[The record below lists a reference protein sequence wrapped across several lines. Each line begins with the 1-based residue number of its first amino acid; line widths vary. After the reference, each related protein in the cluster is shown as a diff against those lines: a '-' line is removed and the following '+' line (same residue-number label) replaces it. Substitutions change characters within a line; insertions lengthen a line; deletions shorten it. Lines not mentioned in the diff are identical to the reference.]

1 MYFSKYGAYSVESG
15 LFIFFASFLCEV
27 MLVRTPR
34 LRNLYA
40 SLKRRF
46 HIGIEREALREIGVG
61 LGRTPH
67 PQPEHPAIGV
77 DLSVAWVEG
86 ERPVVIGEG
95 GVEIA
100 LRIARVRAI
109 VVALRPP
116 QVQFDGAS
124 V

>member
-1 MYFSKYGAYSVESG
+1 MCFSKYGAYSAESG

-27 MLVRTPR
+27 VLVRTPR

-40 SLKRRF
+40 PLKRRF
-46 HIGIEREALREIGVG
+46 HIGIEREAPREIVVG
-61 LGRTPH
+61 LGRSPH
-67 PQPEHPAIGV
+67 PQPKNPAIGV
-77 DLSVAWVEG
+77 DLRVARIEG
-86 ERPVVIGEG
+86 ERSVVIGEG

-116 QVQFDGAS
+116 QVQ
-124 V
+124 